1 MRAMSDSVRVS
12 PWVLFAAPAACL
24 VSFVIGMTVGHRSPL
39 PDPQRTALQVV
50 HQEIEQSYVEAID
63 PRELLDRA
71 IGAWAKTDDY
81 SEYVPP
87 SRVARFV
94 GETTGTYEGVGLEP
108 YFADDGVFVRIPFP
122 DGPAD
127 RAGLLPGDRI
137 DAIDDTAIATLTPP
151 ERARIAGERL
161 RGPADS
167 TVRLRVHR
175 GDEDRTVAVARGA
188 VQKPSVKWQQFL
200 PGEDGLG
207 YVYLAAFHPGCSKD
221 LAQAIADLGRAP
233 SGLRALVLD
242 LRGDGGGNLDE
253 CVAIARLFLKQ
264 GNIVTLRRRGSEV
277 VESFD
282 ANGESPYAQLPLVLL
297 VDAQTASASEVLAGA
312 LQDHHRAAIV
322 GVETYGKGFVNTLFQ
337 WKHLDF
343 RLKLTTAHHDT
354 PRGRNLERD
363 RNRHTNADG
372 NGDSVQ
378 PPGGIM
384 PDRVVVLDEA
394 NRAAVLQALSGQPFA
409 ERHRDALVAWS
420 EPRGLRLP
428 GIVPPSDDPQLA
440 AAIEAARE
448 RLAAAPPGAG
458 NGTATSRK

>member
-1 MRAMSDSVRVS
+1 MRAMSAAVRVS

-24 VSFVIGMTVGHRSPL
+24 VSFVVGMAWGHRSPL

-50 HQEIEQSYVEAID
+50 HQEIERSYVEAID

-71 IGAWAKTDDY
+71 IGAMARLDDY

-94 GETTGTYEGVGLEP
+94 EETTGTYEGVGVEP

-122 DGPAD
+122 GGPAD

-137 DAIDDTAIATLTPP
+137 DAIDDTAIATLSAQ
-151 ERARIAGERL
+151 ERARITGERL

-175 GDEDRTVAVARGA
+175 SGEDRTIEVARGA

-200 PGEDGLG
+200 PGADGLG
-207 YVYLAAFHPGCSKD
+207 YAYLAAFHPGCSKELEAA
-221 LAQAIADLGRAP
+221 LAELARAP
-233 SGLRALVLD
+233 SGLRALVFD

-253 CVAIARLFLKQ
+253 CVAIARLFLKT

-282 ANGESPYAQLPLVLL
+282 ANGKSPYADLPLVLL

-322 GVETYGKGFVNTLFQ
+322 GVETYGKGVVNTVFQ
-337 WKHLDF
+337 WQNLDF
-343 RLKLTTAHHDT
+343 RLKLTTAHYYT
-354 PRGRNLERD
+354 PSGRNLERD
-363 RNRHTNADG
+363 RKRHLNGDA

-378 PPGGIM
+378 PPGGIT
-384 PDRVVVLDEA
+384 PDRVVALDDGR
-394 NRAAVLQALSGQPFA
+394 RAAVQQALAGQPFA
-409 ERHRDALVAWS
+409 ERHRDALAAWS
-420 EPRGLRLP
+420 GPRGLRLP
-428 GIVPPSDDPQLA
+428 GIVPPADDPQLA
-440 AAIEAARE
+440 AAIEAAQARM
-448 RLAAAPPGAG
+448 AAAAGAG
-458 NGTATSRK
+458 TGATTSRK